1 MDDGL
6 RMVVETETADE
17 PPSVAVT
24 EALATASGVDTVDL
38 DVALAEYVD
47 PCALDRIFRDRRP
60 DGPREGAVS
69 FTVAGAAV
77 TVEYTPSGGLTVR
90 VEVGGEIRT
99 EARSPPTERA
109 SER

>member
-1 MDDGL
+1 
-6 RMVVETETADE
+6 MVVETETAGD
-17 PPSVAVT
+17 PPSVAVA
-24 EALATASGVDTVDL
+24 EALATASGVDAVDL
-38 DVALAEYVD
+38 DVALVEYVD

-60 DGPREGAVS
+60 DGPREGAIS

-77 TVEYTPSGGLTVR
+77 TVTFAPSGELTVR
-90 VEVGGEIRT
+90 VEVGGEIRP